1 MTDIEEDREKLDK
14 ITAFSDGSCPRNG
27 MPNARAAF
35 AAIVIGGQ
43 FNTTI
48 VRGEVQPFKYAFI
61 DNDHPE
67 YGIQPVKNNTI
78 IPSNNR
84 GELLGL
90 IYTFLTLIHG
100 NLSGSVEIWSDSQ
113 ICIKT
118 LLQWLPTRLIKGTE
132 RELKNYDLVE
142 IAWKLLEKLRMQA
155 DKVIIT
161 HVRSHQKPPPKTS
174 PDRFI
179 WDGNNLADQQ
189 AGIACSDEIPNY
201 KIHVISDLDIL
212 IS

>member
-1 MTDIEEDREKLDK
+1 MADLLNK

-27 MPNARAAF
+27 KPNARAAF
-35 AAIVIGGQ
+35 AAIIIGGQ

-48 VRGEVQPFKYAFI
+48 VRGEVHPFKYEFI

-67 YGIQPVKNNTI
+67 YGIKPI
-78 IPSNNR
+78 IGGSGIMPSNNR

-100 NLSGSVEIWSDSQ
+100 NSSGSIEIWSDSQ

-118 LLQWLPTRLIKGTE
+118 LLQWLPTRLAKGTE
-132 RELKNYDLVE
+132 RELKNYDLIE
-142 IAWKLLEKLRMQA
+142 IAWKLLEMLRKQA
-155 DKVIIT
+155 SKVVIT
-161 HVRSHQKPPPKTS
+161 HVRSHQKPPPTTS

-189 AGIACSDEIPNY
+189 AAIACSNEIPNY
-201 KIHVISDLDIL
+201 NIHAISDLDIIINKYL
-212 IS
+212 EN